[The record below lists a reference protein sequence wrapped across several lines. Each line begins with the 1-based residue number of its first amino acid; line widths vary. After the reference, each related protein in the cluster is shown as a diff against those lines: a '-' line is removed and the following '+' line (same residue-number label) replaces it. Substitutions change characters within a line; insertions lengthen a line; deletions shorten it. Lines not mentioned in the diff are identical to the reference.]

1 MGVRFSKSFKV
12 APGVRVRVNAKSTSI
27 SVGGKGL
34 RYTANS
40 RGRRT
45 TTARIP
51 GTGMSV
57 SHTSGSRT
65 KASAHR
71 AAPHPARSTARPV
84 QARSAPTSLP
94 RPGVFASRGEKELY
108 QSMRALRSGSPA
120 ALIAARCER
129 IAAKHPGQRIAALTL
144 AGLLALGHDR
154 DLAIRSLGQVLA
166 SGAEIANDQLLR
178 RYSPVRCLSVP
189 AVSPPATVAVSRD
202 LVAILLVQ
210 LHMAAGQLDW
220 AGSAATQLKD
230 SPVASALR
238 LQLTTR
244 RQLEEASETRR

>member
-1 MGVRFSKSFKV
+1 MGVRFSKSFKI
-12 APGVRVRVNAKSTSI
+12 APGVKVRVNAKSTSI
-27 SVGGKGL
+27 SLGGKGL

-71 AAPHPARSTARPV
+71 PASHPARPTARPA
-84 QARSAPTSLP
+84 QTKSASTSLP
-94 RPGVFASRGEKELY
+94 RPGVFAPRGEKELY
-108 QSMRALRSGSPA
+108 QSIRALRGASPA

-129 IAAKHPGQRIAALTL
+129 IAATHPGQRIAALTL
-144 AGLLALGHDR
+144 AGLLALGQDR
-154 DLAIRSLGQVLA
+154 DLAIRSLGQVLV
-166 SGAEIANDQLLR
+166 SGAEIANDQLLH

-202 LVAILLVQ
+202 LVAILLVE
-210 LHMAAGQLDW
+210 LHIVSTDIRNWLWPDCREVFCPACR
-220 AGSAATQLKD
+220 
-230 SPVASALR
+230 VAS
-238 LQLTTR
+238 
-244 RQLEEASETRR
+244 